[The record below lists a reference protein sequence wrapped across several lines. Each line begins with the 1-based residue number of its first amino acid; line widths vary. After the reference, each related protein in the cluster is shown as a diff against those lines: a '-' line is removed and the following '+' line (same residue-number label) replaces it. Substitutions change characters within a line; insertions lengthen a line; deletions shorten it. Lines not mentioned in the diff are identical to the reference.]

1 MPSSGVLSR
10 SRAAVSISLKQLPSD
25 SKGSYGSF
33 IGIEP
38 KDFDDEQMQVAFE
51 QIRSR
56 LMGVQQGQIDSVA
69 ATCRRM
75 SDEEV
80 EAGFTL
86 CPRPFN

>member
-1 MPSSGVLSR
+1 
-10 SRAAVSISLKQLPSD
+10 
-25 SKGSYGSF
+25 
-33 IGIEP
+33 
-38 KDFDDEQMQVAFE
+38 MQVAFE